1 MTFHYNPVGSYCI
14 IYKTNSV
21 LLENNFSTYIWNI
34 MERLLCVII
43 YNNIINCFT
52 VIIIITIFD
61 IFLIDRIIKKIVYKN
76 IKS

>member
-34 MERLLCVII
+34 MERVLCVII
-43 YNNIINCFT
+43 YNNITNCFIDL
-52 VIIIITIFD
+52 IIIITIFD
-61 IFLIDRIIKKIVYKN
+61 NFLIDRIIKKSF
-76 IKS
+76 IKI